1 MNKNVNSERQSDQ
14 AQEVGGWSKTDEGI
28 VAEEDGLGG
37 QVVDKQTI
45 QPDQWIWLVMSFPQ
59 LPSLGL
65 Q

>member
-1 MNKNVNSERQSDQ
+1 M
-14 AQEVGGWSKTDEGI
+14 DEGI

-45 QPDQWIWLVMSFPQ
+45 QPDQWIWLVMSSPQ
-59 LPSLGL
+59 SPSLGL